1 MEDPDFTK
9 QNDRDSA
16 AGPLRD
22 IPTQLLKQG
31 FDVLPRHIAAH
42 RSAKDQLKCA
52 LVLPLHSN
60 MVLINGTIR
69 R

>member
-16 AGPLRD
+16 ARSFRD

-31 FDVLPRHIAAH
+31 FNVLPRHIAA
-42 RSAKDQLKCA
+42 RWAGKDQLKSA
-52 LVLPLHSN
+52 LVLPLHSR
-60 MVLINGTIR
+60 MVLINGTTCG
-69 R
+69 